1 MARNSNTVGPQSPGC
16 MFEFDK
22 LPKAL
27 RVALANADH
36 NWNGEQLQAVRRK
49 RSHPHHHKV
58 NTIPKAL
65 AFLQESDKRKHDQDA
80 TEGLIMPGQR

>member
-1 MARNSNTVGPQSPGC
+1 

-27 RVALANADH
+27 RAALAKADH

-49 RSHPHHHKV
+49 RSHPAHHKV
-58 NTIPKAL
+58 NTIPKAIE
-65 AFLQESDKRKHDQDA
+65 FLQASDKAKHDQDA
-80 TEGLIMPGQR
+80 AAGLIMGGQR